1 MHGHVDLIEFYED
14 ISGLLTGY
22 YITLA
27 VMNFVAAFYV
37 WKHVGT
43 SSGGD
48 ASKLRF
54 LPAVVWLIL
63 ATAFAA
69 LAATASNADP
79 VSMRRLAIPDGVKGL
94 LNVLIRPTWYTLGT
108 FLLLAILFLGRR
120 FFIRPVAAWSALNC
134 CLLLL
139 GLSLTDPDFAR
150 IVGKPDN
157 VPIVA
162 MLFLLGFFT
171 WLATYRAV
179 VNDRRLEQG
188 RPTVEEEESEKVLVW
203 PDLVYIELICM
214 VALTALLIVWSIA
227 LKAPLEGPA
236 NAMQTPNPSKA
247 PWYFLGLQEMLLYF
261 DPWMAGVV
269 LPALAIFGLA
279 AIPYLDFNK
288 LGNGYYTIDQRKFA
302 YLVYQFGFLCLWV
315 TLIVIGT
322 FIRGPNWNN
331 FGLFE
336 TWDTHKIANLENTSL
351 SEYFWVW
358 MLNTRRPAAP
368 DGAGFFSRFGTILL
382 RELPGILLLSVCFIG
397 VPVALAAGTR
407 LFRELRAKMG
417 LAKYAVMMFLLMLM
431 VLLPLKMIAKWT
443 VNLSHIVA
451 IPEYML
457 NL

>member
-22 YITLA
+22 YIALA
-27 VMNFVAAFYV
+27 VMNGLAALYVWRYGRAPAPGQAGKHRMAWVVLWLVVAAIF
-37 WKHVGT
+37 T
-43 SSGGD
+43 
-48 ASKLRF
+48 
-54 LPAVVWLIL
+54 
-63 ATAFAA
+63 A
-69 LAATASNADP
+69 LAVTASNADP
-79 VSMRRLAIPDGVKGL
+79 ASMRRIAIPDGVRDL
-94 LNVLIRPTWYTLGT
+94 LDVVMRPTWYTLGT
-108 FLLLAILFLGRR
+108 FALLAILFVGRR
-120 FFIRPVAAWSALNC
+120 FFVKPVVAWSALNF
-134 CLLLL
+134 CLLFL

-150 IVGKPDN
+150 IVGKSDN

-179 VNDRRLEQG
+179 VNDQRLELGQ
-188 RPTVEEEESEKVLVW
+188 PTVEEEESEKVLVW

-214 VALTALLIVWSIA
+214 VALTALLIVWSIV
-227 LKAPLEGPA
+227 LKAPLEEPA

-269 LPALAIFGLA
+269 LPLLAILGLA
-279 AIPYLDFNK
+279 VIPYLDFNK
-288 LGNGYYTIDQRKFA
+288 LGNGYYTISQRKFA
-302 YLVYQFGFLCLWV
+302 YVVHQFGFLGLWV

-322 FIRGPNWNN
+322 FIRGPNWTD

-336 TWDTHKIANLENTSL
+336 TWDPHKIANLQNTSL

-358 MLNTRRPAAP
+358 MLDTRRPAAP
-368 DGAGFFSRFGTILL
+368 DGAGFVLRFGTILL
-382 RELPGILLLSVCFIG
+382 RELPGILLLAVCFIG
-397 VPVALAAGTR
+397 VPTALAAGTR
-407 LFRELRAKMG
+407 FFRSLYARMG
-417 LAKYAVMMFLLMLM
+417 LLKYALMMFLLVLM

-443 VNLSHIVA
+443 VNLSYIVA